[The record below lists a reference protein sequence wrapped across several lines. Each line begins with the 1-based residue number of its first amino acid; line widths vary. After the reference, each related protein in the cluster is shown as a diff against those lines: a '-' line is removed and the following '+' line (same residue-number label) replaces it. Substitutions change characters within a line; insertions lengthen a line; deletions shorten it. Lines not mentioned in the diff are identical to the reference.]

1 MIKLIILALATI
13 SLSSCTIKVDKSQ
26 KESVGNFKVE
36 RLFAY
41 EGCTA
46 YRFNDG
52 SRYVYY
58 TNCGTQ
64 TQSSHSCGKNC
75 TEADQVTSY

>member
-1 MIKLIILALATI
+1 MKYTILVLAI
-13 SLSSCTIKVDKSQ
+13 VSLSSCTIKVDKSQ
-26 KESVGNFKVE
+26 IESVGNFNVE
-36 RLFAY
+36 RLFTH

-52 SRYVYY
+52 SKYVYY

-64 TQSSHSCGKNC
+64 TQSTHSCGKNC
-75 TEADQVTSY
+75 TETDSVTTY